1 MSLFAVFSPWRPHWP
16 RFTALPSL
24 CLSILALAGMGTA
37 RAEADFLPPER
48 AFAFEAQRADGR
60 HLRLQFEVAPGYYL
74 YKERFAFEA
83 VPAATRLGT
92 PLLPAGKVKFDETF
106 QKEVETHRGRV
117 DVVLPVEAAP
127 PVFVLKVTNQ
137 GCADQGLCYPPQQR
151 FVKVTVQGGALET
164 VSPLS
169 ATAAE
174 GWQADG
180 GAVVALADTGPAPV
194 VTAPAAQQATPE
206 DDGGTLSQV
215 LRGGRLWQIAG
226 VFLMAGVLLAFTPCV
241 LPMVPILSSIIVG
254 QRRAGASR
262 GRALGLSALYV
273 LGMALVYTLFGILAG
288 LAGEGLAARLQT
300 PAVLGAFAVVLVLL
314 SLSMFGFYE
323 LRLPAA
329 LQTRLSGSSSRLP
342 GGQALGVFAMGGV
355 SALIVSPCV
364 AAPLAGAL
372 LFISQTRDVWVGGTA
387 LFALALGMGLPL
399 LLVGGSADRWLPR
412 TGPWMETVKQG
423 FGFVLLGVAAW
434 LLAPVLPVAVQMLV
448 WAALACLLAGAA
460 WPLGGALGRGIAL
473 LMLLLAAAWV
483 AGALSGGRDV
493 WQPLGQLG
501 RGGPAAAQGAA
512 LPFQSI
518 KGVEALEVAL
528 AAAGRPVML
537 DFYADWCVSCK
548 EMERYTFADA
558 RVSERLRGMVLLRA
572 DVTANDAADRALL
585 KRFQLFGPP
594 GIVFFAPGG
603 QEVAGTRVI
612 GYQDADTFLKVLGRA
627 VPQP

>member
-1 MSLFAVFSPWRPHWP
+1 MSLSFVFSPWRLRWP
-16 RFTALPSL
+16 RLAVL
-24 CLSILALAGMGTA
+24 CWLALVGMATA

-83 VPAATRLGT
+83 VPADTRLG
-92 PLLPAGKVKFDETF
+92 PAVLPAGKVKFDETF

-117 DVVLPVEAAP
+117 DVLLPVEAAP
-127 PVFVLKVTNQ
+127 PAFLLKVTNQ

-151 FVKVTVQGGALET
+151 FVKVTVQGGALDT

-174 GWQADG
+174 AWRAEG

-194 VTAPAAQQATPE
+194 AAAPAAPDE
-206 DDGGTLSQV
+206 DGGTLSQV

-241 LPMVPILSSIIVG
+241 LPMLPILSSIIVG
-254 QRRAGASR
+254 QRQAGASR
-262 GRALGLSALYV
+262 SRALGLSALYV

-329 LQTRLSGSSSRLP
+329 LQTRLSGGSSRLP

-372 LFISQTRDVWVGGTA
+372 LFISQTRDVWLGGTA

-434 LLAPVLPVAVQMLV
+434 LLAPVLPVPVQMLV

-460 WPLGGALGRGIAL
+460 WPLGGALGRGVAL
-473 LMLLLAAAWV
+473 LTLLLAAAWV

-493 WQPLGQLG
+493 WQPLGHLG
-501 RGGPAAAQGAA
+501 RGGAATAQGPA

-518 KGVEALEVAL
+518 KGVEALDAAL

-558 RVSERLRGMVLLRA
+558 RVAERLREMVLLRA

-594 GIVFFAPGG
+594 GLVFFAPGG

-627 VPQP
+627 VPRP